1 MPKNRKVL
9 DALERKITGAKRIAL
24 FGHRAVGKTTLLAM
38 FYREASNGRVPGLRL
53 AAIGPSTAEYLAAKI
68 AQIEAGEP
76 LAGTLAETELKL
88 RLYQGPARFDL
99 VVKDYQ
105 GEDVTLGTA
114 SPIREFFAD
123 CDAVLLCL
131 DPETSDKPAERR
143 KRQQEVEELLE
154 RYIEA
159 GDDATAG
166 RPVAV
171 LVTKYDRVIESG
183 GPPPGRVEEFVDEH
197 YGMTA
202 HALASHAP
210 HSAMFAVSSYGEGTG
225 RDGRPPAELH
235 PMGLDG
241 PLGWLA
247 EQLEAVDREQI
258 EWLWDLAP
266 EDWKRLSKCVKVYE
280 RRYPRSD
287 HAITFRRK
295 ITSLRRRKRLKS
307 LVKLTLVAGLLAG
320 AVFGYDALGY
330 RAARAF
336 EHDANPP
343 AAVEK
348 AWRDFVTWHPT
359 HRFLFPKDDA
369 IARRSLDEWSMRANG
384 DRLKAG
390 ASLPDLAEE
399 IRARKQASPEQAPE
413 IAKLELALDRQK
425 HDAAWKAL
433 RIADPVAIEKPEEY
447 LSHLR
452 AFLREYPDTSHKAEA
467 VAMLGAVRKGVETRR
482 DQDDRQALDGLVRR
496 AGLSGA
502 SLRDLIDE
510 AESFLSERKDSRYRG
525 EVQEL
530 AADFARRLDDAD
542 IQKARQAA
550 KDSPTNFAAR
560 RQRYQDY
567 LHNHRGG
574 GRYISEANAGIDAV
588 DRERDDYLY
597 RQAYDHHVAHPDDV
611 PALAQK
617 LRTYLAA
624 NPDGRHAKDAK
635 RYVAWWEK
643 ASAANDYEVVLRRGE
658 VESDVGKYFA
668 GGMPDLS
675 VEVYAGGVKYGP
687 SPIVVDTRKPIW
699 DYRFA
704 KPVRWKYGDPISI
717 RILDN
722 DWSASSVFTFN
733 TAQGDKL
740 AMKMLSGTVRPSKGG
755 KTMLVFTSDFA
766 VPELSEP

>member
-1 MPKNRKVL
+1 M
-9 DALERKITGAKRIAL
+9 
-24 FGHRAVGKTTLLAM
+24 
-38 FYREASNGRVPGLRL
+38 
-53 AAIGPSTAEYLAAKI
+53 
-68 AQIEAGEP
+68 
-76 LAGTLAETELKL
+76 
-88 RLYQGPARFDL
+88 
-99 VVKDYQ
+99 
-105 GEDVTLGTA
+105 
-114 SPIREFFAD
+114 
-123 CDAVLLCL
+123 
-131 DPETSDKPAERR
+131 
-143 KRQQEVEELLE
+143 
-154 RYIEA
+154 
-159 GDDATAG
+159 
-166 RPVAV
+166 
-171 LVTKYDRVIESG
+171 
-183 GPPPGRVEEFVDEH
+183 
-197 YGMTA
+197 
-202 HALASHAP
+202 
-210 HSAMFAVSSYGEGTG
+210 
-225 RDGRPPAELH
+225 
-235 PMGLDG
+235 
-241 PLGWLA
+241 
-247 EQLEAVDREQI
+247 
-258 EWLWDLAP
+258 
-266 EDWKRLSKCVKVYE
+266 
-280 RRYPRSD
+280 
-287 HAITFRRK
+287 
-295 ITSLRRRKRLKS
+295 
-307 LVKLTLVAGLLAG
+307 
-320 AVFGYDALGY
+320 
-330 RAARAF
+330 
-336 EHDANPP
+336 
-343 AAVEK
+343 
-348 AWRDFVTWHPT
+348 TWHPT

-433 RIADPVAIEKPEEY
+433 RVADPVAIEKPEEY
-447 LSHLR
+447 LSNLR

-668 GGMPDLS
+668 GGLPDLS